1 MQPIRG
7 AVLQLS
13 PSVCNLLVSLRE
25 SLQYYQKYL
34 ESSIFLKF
42 WQRLA
47 RETNEFLY
55 KEVSYYK
62 ISCSLTLQIST

>member
-13 PSVCNLLVSLRE
+13 PSACDLLVSLRE

-34 ESSIFLKF
+34 DSSIFSKF

-55 KEVSYYK
+55 QEVMPYE
-62 ISCSLTLQIST
+62 ISCKMYLQC